1 MLVLVLLAPA
11 FATAGEEAVD
21 AAFFARLDTNGD
33 SAITGEEYRGVGE
46 AEAFEQMDRDKDNRI
61 SLAELRGW
69 IRLTPPRP
77 ADVVPALGG
86 GPADVVPALGGG
98 PADVVP
104 ALGGGPAVDAAAS
117 GGPDPGLVPSKPPP
131 PPSPAQARRAV
142 AEPGLFAAVRARVGE
157 QLLPVVLLV
166 SALLGVLL
174 AEVVRASGR
183 RLRRGSRGSRR

>member
-1 MLVLVLLAPA
+1 MLGLVLLAPA

-46 AEAFEQMDRDKDNRI
+46 AEAFAQMDRDKDNLI

-69 IRLTPPRP
+69 IRLTPPR
-77 ADVVPALGG
+77 
-86 GPADVVPALGGG
+86 PADVVPALGGG

-157 QLLPVVLLV
+157 QLLPFVLLV

-174 AEVVRASGR
+174 AEVVRASGK

>member
-1 MLVLVLLAPA
+1 MLCLVLLAPA
-11 FATAGEEAVD
+11 FATPAEEAVD
-21 AAFFARLDTNGD
+21 AAFLARLDTNGD

-46 AEAFEQMDRDKDNRI
+46 IDAFDQMDRDKDNVI

-77 ADVVPALGG
+77 TDVVPALGG
-86 GPADVVPALGGG
+86 GPG
-98 PADVVP
+98 
-104 ALGGGPAVDAAAS
+104 VDAAAI
-117 GGPDPGLVPSKPPP
+117 GGPDPGLVPPKPPP
-131 PPSPAQARRAV
+131 RPSAAQARRAV

-157 QLLPVVLLV
+157 QLLPFVLLV

-174 AEVVRASGR
+174 AEVVRASGK